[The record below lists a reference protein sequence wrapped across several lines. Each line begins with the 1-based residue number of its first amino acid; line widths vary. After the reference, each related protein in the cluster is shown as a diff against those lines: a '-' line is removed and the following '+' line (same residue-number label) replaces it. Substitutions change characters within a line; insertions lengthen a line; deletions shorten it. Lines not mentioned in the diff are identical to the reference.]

1 MILNFH
7 VKMEIFT
14 LWLLDE
20 NSKLILEVM
29 EFSDFEVPGMVY
41 YLLRKLVARSLS
53 SFEVTKT

>member
-29 EFSDFEVPGMVY
+29 EFSDFEVPERFTICLGN
-41 YLLRKLVARSLS
+41 
-53 SFEVTKT
+53 

>member
-14 LWLLDE
+14 PWLLDE

-41 YLLRKLVARSLS
+41 YLLRKLRAHPYLHLR
-53 SFEVTKT
+53 